1 MKSIIN
7 FFKSLFS
14 TKEESISID
23 LLPVDLL
30 PTENK
35 KEEIFCETVKKEA
48 SIPKRGRKPKTENG
62 IEKKAKAPAKKSKKS
77 EN

>member
-7 FFKSLFS
+7 FFKSLFIS
-14 TKEESISID
+14 KKETVTHIEII
-23 LLPVDLL
+23 PVED
-30 PTENK
+30 K

-48 SIPKRGRKPKTENG
+48 PKAKRGRKPKA
-62 IEKKAKAPAKKSKKS
+62 EKEIGKEVKTSVKKSKKS

>member
-14 TKEESISID
+14 SEKETVTHIEI
-23 LLPVDLL
+23 LPIED
-30 PTENK
+30 
-35 KEEIFCETVKKEA
+35 KEDEIFCATAKKEA
-48 SIPKRGRKPKTENG
+48 PKAKRGRKPKTGNETG
-62 IEKKAKAPAKKSKKS
+62 KETKAPVKKSKKS

>member
-7 FFKSLFS
+7 FFKSLF
-14 TKEESISID
+14 TF
-23 LLPVDLL
+23 
-30 PTENK
+30 K

-48 SIPKRGRKPKTENG
+48 TKAKRGRKSKSGKEIGKET
-62 IEKKAKAPAKKSKKS
+62 KVSTKKSKKS